1 MLDAGHIASTPD
13 ADARTP
19 AADPAP
25 DAQTPSTELTVD
37 APQESGAPVP
47 SGDFAELGLPRPLVS
62 ALAREGITAPFPIQR
77 AAIPD
82 ILAGRD
88 VLGRGQTGSGKT
100 LAFGLPTMA
109 RIAGERALPKRPL
122 AVILV
127 PTRELALQVA
137 DALEP
142 LGRGLSLRT
151 KTVVGGMSM
160 GRQIEALRRGVEVVV
175 ATPGRLTDLME
186 QGECSLEDVQVTV
199 LDEADHMCD
208 LGFFPVVSAILEATP
223 SDGQRLLFSATLDGD
238 VDKLVQRF
246 LTDPV
251 THSLAPETSPVE
263 TMEHHLFQVHRDDKV
278 DVTAEIANR
287 EGRTILFV
295 RTQHGVDRVVKQLA
309 RVGVRAGGLHGG
321 KRQNQ
326 RTRILGE
333 FREGTVSVLVCTD
346 VAARGIHVDDVSL
359 VLHVDPPMDHKS
371 YLHRGGRTARAGES
385 GSVVTLVM
393 PNERRSTDA
402 MTRRAGITPSK
413 HRVRPGDAVLAEVAG
428 ARQPSGEAIPVWEP
442 DVRKPLRQR
451 REGPGGEGRSRRFG
465 DRRERRFDRD
475 GRPGRDGGRPFEAR
489 GNGEGGTW
497 QGNAERAGAEGRGD
511 RPYREDR
518 PFRGDR
524 GDRPFRGDRE
534 GGSFRGERRGSY
546 QGDRASQQDRPFRG
560 DRDGGSYRGDRPFRG
575 DREGGSFREGRG
587 ERSFREDRPFRGD
600 REGGSFRDER
610 RGSYQGD
617 RASQQDRP
625 FRGDRDGGSS
635 RGERDGRPFRGDRD
649 GDRRY
654 QGDRSRGS
662 FGEGRGSYG
671 GHRGQNGEGRSEQRG
686 GHRDGER
693 AGHRDGYRGE
703 RRPDSRGDFRA
714 PRGGGFRQGGR
725 PGGRAGG
732 PSGKRYGR

>member
-1 MLDAGHIASTPD
+1 MLDAGHVSPTSSPEDD
-13 ADARTP
+13 A
-19 AADPAP
+19 AAPSEAAP
-25 DAQTPSTELTVD
+25 SSDVSS
-37 APQESGAPVP
+37 APSGA
-47 SGDFAELGLPRPLVS
+47 GDFASLGLPRPLVTG
-62 ALAREGITAPFPIQR
+62 LARDGITEPFPIQS

-82 ILAGRD
+82 VLAGHD

-122 AVILV
+122 AIVLV

-137 DALEP
+137 DTLEP

-151 KTVVGGMSM
+151 RTVVGGMSM
-160 GRQIEALRRGVEVVV
+160 GRQIESLRRGVEIIV

-186 QGECSLEDVQVTV
+186 QGECSLQDVQVTV

-208 LGFFPVVSAILEATP
+208 LGFFPVVSAILNATP

-238 VDKLVQRF
+238 VDKLVQKF

-251 THSLAPETSPVE
+251 THSLAPAASSVA
-263 TMEHHLFQVHRDDKV
+263 TMEHHLLQVHRDDKV

-333 FREGTVSVLVCTD
+333 FREGNVKVLVCTD

-402 MTRRAGITPSK
+402 MTRRAGITPSR
-413 HRVRPGDAVLAEVAG
+413 HRVRPGDEVLAEVAG

-442 DVRKPLRQR
+442 DVRKPLRPR
-451 REGPGGEGRSRRFG
+451 REGPAGEGRPRRFG
-465 DRRERRFDRD
+465 DRKERRFDRD
-475 GRPGRDGGRPFEAR
+475 GRGFRGGQEGRSFGADR
-489 GNGEGGTW
+489 GAGEGH
-497 QGNAERAGAEGRGD
+497 ER
-511 RPYREDR
+511 RESR
-518 PFRGDR
+518 PFRGNRDG
-524 GDRPFRGDRE
+524 GDRPFRDDRERRPFRDERQGRDDRPVQGDRDGGDRPFRDDRERRPFRDERQGRDDRPFRQDRDGGSYRGGRESGSYRGDRE
-534 GGSFRGERRGSY
+534 SGSY
-546 QGDRASQQDRPFRG
+546 QGDRESGSYQGDRRGQGDRPFRS
-560 DRDGGSYRGDRPFRG
+560 DRDGGSYRGDRDGRQNHG
-575 DREGGSFREGRG
+575 DRG
-587 ERSFREDRPFRGD
+587 
-600 REGGSFRDER
+600 
-610 RGSYQGD
+610 
-617 RASQQDRP
+617 
-625 FRGDRDGGSS
+625 
-635 RGERDGRPFRGDRD
+635 
-649 GDRRY
+649 Y

-662 FGEGRGSYG
+662 FGEGRGSHG
-671 GHRGQNGEGRSEQRG
+671 GFRDQSRGQSGEGRPEQRGGSRDGERG
-686 GHRDGER
+686 GHRD
-693 AGHRDGYRGE
+693 GE
-703 RRPDSRGDFRA
+703 RRPDSRGDFRT

-732 PSGKRYGR
+732 HSGNRYGR